1 MRELLWRIR
10 EWVQWLGSFSLREPR
25 VPEPEAEPVTMRDRV
40 GDIEERTTM
49 PLWAGLSEAVRR
61 DLARREFQDRMSSG
75 VLAKGRTALAT
86 KGWWTV

>member
-25 VPEPEAEPVTMRDRV
+25 GPEAEPVTRRDRV

-49 PLWAGLSEAVRR
+49 PLWAGLSEAVGR